1 MIKDFESF
9 VKLNESNDNWVLASF
24 PIGKMKKEID
34 KEWGCNLQIDAQEDI
49 ICFDDEDAGI
59 SFTIERVPQKIMC
72 PESIEEF
79 LKKKF
84 GFKDRDFIK

>member
-1 MIKDFESF
+1 MIKNFENF
-9 VKLNESNDNWVLASF
+9 VKMNESYDNTVLSSF

-34 KEWGCNLQIDAQEDI
+34 KAWGCNLQIDVQEDI
-49 ICFDDEDAGI
+49 IAFDDEDAGI
-59 SFTIERVPQKIMC
+59 SFIIERGPQQIIC

-84 GFKDRDFIK
+84 GLKDRDFIK